1 MAKSYAFKL
10 FDPNTGL
17 VVFRDCLTGLAL
29 TDAQIEAIVPCPKQD
44 IETDQVCIQPIG
56 NEDPALIESDAKRVC
71 TIEITYL
78 ADGSVDATTVVNT
91 MLLNAA
97 GDDVTKKY
105 EVTACPAGL
114 IAVGEVCY
122 DVA

>member
-1 MAKSYAFKL
+1 MANAFKL

-17 VVFRDCLTGLAL
+17 VVFRDCLTGAELDA
-29 TDAQIEAIVPCPKQD
+29 AQIAAVVPCPKQD

-56 NEDPALIESDAKRVC
+56 NLDPALIESDAKRVC
-71 TIEITYL
+71 TIEISYL
-78 ADGSVDATTVVNT
+78 ADGSVDATAVVNT
-91 MLLNAA
+91 MLINAA
-97 GDDVTKKY
+97 GADVTTTH

-122 DVA
+122 S